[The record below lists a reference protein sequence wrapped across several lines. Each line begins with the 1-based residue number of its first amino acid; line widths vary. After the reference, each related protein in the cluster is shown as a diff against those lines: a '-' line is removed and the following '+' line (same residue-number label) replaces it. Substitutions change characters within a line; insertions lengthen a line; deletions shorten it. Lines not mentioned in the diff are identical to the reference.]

1 MYQVIAALEEWW
13 EAGDV
18 PALQSFAS
26 SIFDESW
33 RIPG

>member
-1 MYQVIAALEEWW
+1 MDQVIAALKDWW
-13 EAGDV
+13 EAGDII
-18 PALQSFAS
+18 ALQSFAT